1 MEKVE
6 LKKKIEDD
14 LIYWLPLA
22 RGEVC
27 SPDLY
32 LLSKL
37 LPAADVVSPLDDD
50 AIKKIKQAV
59 KENPVFERPEVK
71 EEFDDFFKKLG
82 IIED

>member
-1 MEKVE
+1 MEKTE

-22 RGEVC
+22 RGEAC

-32 LLSKL
+32 LLITV
-37 LPAADVVSPLDDD
+37 LPAADRNKPLSKETIEK
-50 AIKKIKQAV
+50 AKQLV